1 MTATLSSGP
10 AADGG
15 STLRRFTRWW
25 GGELAALVPGGLRRA
40 IGLESPELLI
50 LARSDDLRLR
60 RRRGGRLEELGG
72 LDAVPA
78 GADDARIVLQI
89 PAERAFVKT
98 VQLPLAASENLPEVL
113 AFEMDRQTPF
123 QPDQVHFGYSVLARN
138 TAEKT
143 LQVRLSVVPRSV
155 VAGAL
160 EQLRRREITADA
172 IEIVDADRLIGVPA
186 GAPQTTGIGRLNGL
200 LMVLCL
206 LLLIAAVA
214 SPAAVRYYRIAEMDR
229 EIAALKP
236 RAEAALARRGDTD
249 RQTEGAMQAIAA
261 RAAAPFATAV
271 LEEVTRL
278 LPDDTWLAQFNIVS
292 GRVEIEGS
300 TASATN
306 LVPLLE
312 GSPLFAAVSFRAPL
326 TTNAVT
332 RREHFQF
339 VIELSPR

>member
-10 AADGG
+10 PADGG
-15 STLRRFTRWW
+15 STLRRFAQWW
-25 GGELAALVPGGLRRA
+25 GGELAALLPVALRRA
-40 IGLESPELLI
+40 IGLESPELLV
-50 LARSDDLRLR
+50 LAQADDLRLR

-72 LDAVPA
+72 LDVLPA
-78 GADDARIVLQI
+78 DAGDARTVLQI

-98 VQLPLAASENLPEVL
+98 VQLPLAAVENLPEVL

-143 LQVRLSVVPRSV
+143 LRVRLSVVPRTV
-155 VAGAL
+155 VASAL
-160 EQLRRREITADA
+160 EQLRRREMTADA
-172 IEIVDADRLIGVPA
+172 IEVVDADRLIDVTG
-186 GAPQTTGIGRLNGL
+186 GAPDVAGIGRLNAL
-200 LMVLCL
+200 LATLCL
-206 LLLIAAVA
+206 LLLVAAIA
-214 SPAAVRYYRIAEMDR
+214 SPAAVRYYRIADMER
-229 EIAALKP
+229 EIAVLKP
-236 RAEAALARRGDTD
+236 RAEAGLARRGDAD
-249 RQTEGAMQAIAA
+249 RQAEGAARAIAA
-261 RAAAPFATAV
+261 RAAAPIATAV

-312 GSPLFAAVSFRAPL
+312 GSSLFAAVSFRAPL

-339 VIELSPR
+339 VIELAPR

>member
-10 AADGG
+10 AAGGG
-15 STLRRFTRWW
+15 STLLRFARWW
-25 GGELAALVPGGLRRA
+25 GGERAGLMPGALRRA
-40 IGLESPELLI
+40 VGLESLELLV
-50 LARSDDLRLR
+50 LAQADDLRLR
-60 RRRGGRLEELGG
+60 RRRVGGLEDLGG
-72 LDAVPA
+72 LEALPTAA
-78 GADDARIVLQI
+78 GDARIVLQI

-98 VQLPLAASENLPEVL
+98 VQLPLAAAENLPEVL

-123 QPDQVHFGYSVLARN
+123 QPDQVHFGYSMLDRD

-143 LQVRLSVVPRSV
+143 LRARLSVVPRTV
-155 VAGAL
+155 VADAL
-160 EQLRRREITADA
+160 KRLRARGLSPDA
-172 IEIVDADRLIGVPA
+172 IEILDADRLIDVPG
-186 GAPQTTGIGRLNGL
+186 GARAAPGIGRLNGL

-206 LLLIAAVA
+206 LLLAAAIA
-214 SPAAVRYYRIAEMDR
+214 SPAAVRHYRIAGMER
-229 EIAALKP
+229 EIAVLKP
-236 RAEAALARRGDTD
+236 RAEVALARRGDVD
-249 RQTEGAMQAIAA
+249 RRTEGAVRAVAA
-261 RAAAPFATAV
+261 RAAAPFATGV

-278 LPDDTWLAQFNIVS
+278 LPDDTWLAQLNIVS

-312 GSPLFAAVSFRAPL
+312 GSPRFAAVSFRAPL

-339 VIELSPR
+339 VIELAPR

>member
-1 MTATLSSGP
+1 M
-10 AADGG
+10 D
-15 STLRRFTRWW
+15 
-25 GGELAALVPGGLRRA
+25 AL
-40 IGLESPELLI
+40 
-50 LARSDDLRLR
+50 
-60 RRRGGRLEELGG
+60 
-72 LDAVPA
+72 PA
-78 GADDARIVLQI
+78 GAGDARIVLQI
-89 PAERAFVKT
+89 PTERAFVKT
-98 VQLPLAASENLPEVL
+98 VQLPLAAVENLPEVL

-123 QPDQVHFGYSVLARN
+123 QPDQVHFGYSVLARS

-143 LQVRLSVVPRSV
+143 LRVRLTVVPRAV

-160 EQLRRREITADA
+160 EQLRRQKMTADA
-172 IEIVDADRLIGVPA
+172 VEVVDADRLIDIPGVA
-186 GAPQTTGIGRLNGL
+186 SDVAGIGRLNGL
-200 LMVLCL
+200 LATLCL

-214 SPAAVRYYRIAEMDR
+214 SPAAVRYYRIADMER
-229 EIAALKP
+229 EIAVLKP
-236 RAEAALARRGDTD
+236 RAETALARRGDAD
-249 RQTEGAMQAIAA
+249 RQAEGVVQAIAA
-261 RAAAPFATAV
+261 RAAAPVATAV

-339 VIELSPR
+339 VIELAPK